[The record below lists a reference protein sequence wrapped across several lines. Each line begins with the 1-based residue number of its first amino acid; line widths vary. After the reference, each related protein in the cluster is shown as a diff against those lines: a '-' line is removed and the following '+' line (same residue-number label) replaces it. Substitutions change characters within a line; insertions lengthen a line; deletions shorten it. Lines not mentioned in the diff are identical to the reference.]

1 MTCPLYAGII
11 RSFYLQGF
19 RVADNTPLDIHSLFV
34 VEDDAIRIGSLNAM
48 LKFSNFHP
56 INTQSVRDG
65 IELAN
70 DLCSDKGT
78 VLYPKGTD
86 LSWERI
92 GRLLKFRESNPEMDF
107 SILIKSSPKLM
118 DNLRK
123 NLKEKFKS
131 LFLSRQ
137 KAVVFKKL
145 MRNLT
150 PKFDELTDKVLESN
164 EITLELFRMRFICEC
179 SENQR
184 AIFFAD
190 HALNTA
196 IFNAAIAS
204 SQQYDTAFKD
214 RSSILPKIMI
224 TGLFHNWGAV
234 MESDRI
240 IKEQQEERQNVYWE
254 SIQKNITNL
263 QKYDLGDDVLKA
275 YNLMCGWQKAD
286 RDFVRQENNATL
298 ANILV
303 VTEMFLRRE
312 DGLFG
317 ESASTK
323 DIIDYLNVQVMQKQ
337 LHSQA
342 VNALT
347 LGLELTDIFDFYSEL
362 DRLVKKCPYDAA
374 VAYPLTGLCSPTIFV
389 CKKKVTKCPFLE
401 LSVRAVNLIQRL
413 GELGAGEYHRCKLL
427 TPRLNAFYDDYY
439 DDIKRAVGGGKE
451 KDNGTNGEAT
461 AGKKAGAGAPA
472 PAKAAEADKKQDEQ
486 KKETKP
492 EKEKP
497 AEKSD

>member
-1 MTCPLYAGII
+1 M
-11 RSFYLQGF
+11 
-19 RVADNTPLDIHSLFV
+19 ADNSQVDIHSLFV
-34 VEDDAIRIGSLNAM
+34 VEADSIRIGSLNAL

-65 IELAN
+65 IELAD
-70 DLCSDKGT
+70 DLKSDKGT
-78 VLYPKGTD
+78 VLYPNGTE

-123 NLKEKFKS
+123 NLKEKLKS

-137 KAVVFKKL
+137 KAAVFKKL

-150 PKFDELTDKVLESN
+150 PKFDELTDKILESN
-164 EITLELFRMRFICEC
+164 DITLELFRMRFVCEFA
-179 SENQR
+179 ENQR

-190 HALNTA
+190 HALNTG
-196 IFNAAIAS
+196 IFNAAIAC
-204 SQQYDTAFKD
+204 SQLFDTILKD
-214 RSSILPKIMI
+214 RSNILPKIFI
-224 TGLFHNWGAV
+224 TGVFHNWGAV
-234 MESDRI
+234 MESNRI
-240 IKEQQEERQNVYWE
+240 IKAQQEERQKIYWE

-263 QKYDLGDDVLKA
+263 RKFDLGDDILKA
-275 YNLMCGWQKAD
+275 FQLMCGWQKAE

-303 VTEMFLRRE
+303 VSEMFLRRE

-323 DIIDYLNVQVMQKQ
+323 DIIDFMNVKVMEKQ
-337 LHSQA
+337 LNDRT

-347 LGLELTDIFDFYSEL
+347 LGLELSDIFDFYSEL
-362 DRLVKKCPYDAA
+362 DRLVKKCPYEAA
-374 VAYPLTGLCSPTIFV
+374 VSYPMTGLYSPTIFV

-413 GELGAGEYHRCKLL
+413 GELGVGEYHRCKLL

-439 DDIKRAVGGGKE
+439 DDIKRAVGGGKDKE
-451 KDNGTNGEAT
+451 GDAK
-461 AGKKAGAGAPA
+461 GKGKGAAAAAKKAGAPA
-472 PAKAAEADKKQDEQ
+472 PAKAKAAESEKKAEKDKETADGKKPDQQ
-486 KKETKP
+486 KKE
-492 EKEKP
+492 EKP
-497 AEKSD
+497 KEE

>member
-1 MTCPLYAGII
+1 
-11 RSFYLQGF
+11 
-19 RVADNTPLDIHSLFV
+19 VADNTQVDIHNLFV
-34 VEDDAIRIGSLNAM
+34 VEDDGIRIGSLNAM

-65 IELAN
+65 IELAV

-78 VLYPKGTD
+78 VLYPAGTE

-92 GRLLKFRESNPEMDF
+92 GRLLKFRESNPDMDF

-164 EITLELFRMRFICEC
+164 EIALELFRMRFVCEC
-179 SENQR
+179 SDNQR
-184 AIFFAD
+184 SIFFAD
-190 HALNTA
+190 HALNTG
-196 IFNAAIAS
+196 IFNAAIAC
-204 SQQYDTAFKD
+204 SQQFDTIFKD
-214 RSSILPKIMI
+214 RSNFLHKIMI

-234 MESDRI
+234 MESDKI
-240 IKEQQEERQNVYWE
+240 IKAQQEERQNIYWE
-254 SIQKNITNL
+254 SIQKNIANL
-263 QKYDLGDDVLKA
+263 QKFDLGDDVLKA
-275 YNLMCGWQKAD
+275 FKLMCGWQKAE

-298 ANILV
+298 PNILV
-303 VTEMFLRRE
+303 VAEMFLRRE

-323 DIIDYLNVQVMQKQ
+323 HIIDFMNVKMMEKQ
-337 LHSQA
+337 LNDRA

-362 DRLVKKCPYDAA
+362 DRLVKKCPYEAA

-427 TPRLNAFYDDYY
+427 TPRLNAFYEDYY
-439 DDIKRAVGGGKE
+439 EDIKRAVGGGKDKE
-451 KDNGTNGEAT
+451 NGANGEAA
-461 AGKKAGAGAPA
+461 AGKKAGAGTPA
-472 PAKAAEADKKQDEQ
+472 PAKAKAAEGDKKAED
-486 KKETKP
+486 KKET
-492 EKEKP
+492 E
-497 AEKSD
+497 AEKKPDE